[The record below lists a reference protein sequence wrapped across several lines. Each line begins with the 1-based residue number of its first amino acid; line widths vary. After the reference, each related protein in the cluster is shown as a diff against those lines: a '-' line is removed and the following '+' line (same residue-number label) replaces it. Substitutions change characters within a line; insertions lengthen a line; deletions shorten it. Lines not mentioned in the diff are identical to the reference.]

1 MSPENNATS
10 RISKFELANQW
21 FNNSKFDLF

>member
-10 RISKFELANQW
+10 RISKFELVNQR